1 MRKII
6 DIDSWERKA
15 EFLFFKNFEKPV
27 LSVTSEIDCTEA
39 FEYCKK
45 NKVSYAKLCCYAGLR
60 AANEIKEFHYRIEN
74 GGETIAEY
82 DAINLCT
89 PIKLNNTHKFSSITV
104 PYNKD
109 FNSFCVAM
117 QQEMDKLSENSPPFD
132 KEVEIT
138 QDSQVTL
145 IIISCTPD
153 LFFTSISYA
162 FRGKNEYVTML
173 SNMGKV
179 VKREGRFV
187 MPIALDGHH
196 GLTDGHHIS
205 LYFKKV
211 EQYLIETVR
220 NMKA

>member
-15 EFLFFKNFEKPV
+15 EFLFFKDFQNPV
-27 LSVTSEIDCTEA
+27 RSVTSEIDCTEA

-60 AANEIKEFHYRIEN
+60 AANEIKEFHYRVEN
-74 GGETIAEY
+74 GGETIVEY
-82 DAINLCT
+82 DVINLCT
-89 PIKLNNTHKFSSITV
+89 PIKLNDMHKFASIIV

-109 FNSFCVAM
+109 FNSFCIAM
-117 QQEMDKLSENSPPFD
+117 QQEMDKLSEDTLPFEKQD
-132 KEVEIT
+132 EIT
-138 QDSQVTL
+138 QVPQVAL
-145 IIISCTPD
+145 INISCTPD
-153 LFFTSISYA
+153 LSFTSICYTY
-162 FRGKNEYVTML
+162 RGKNEYLITL

-196 GLTDGHHIS
+196 GLTDGHHMS
-205 LYFKKV
+205 LYYKKV
-211 EQYLIETVR
+211 EQFLLETVR